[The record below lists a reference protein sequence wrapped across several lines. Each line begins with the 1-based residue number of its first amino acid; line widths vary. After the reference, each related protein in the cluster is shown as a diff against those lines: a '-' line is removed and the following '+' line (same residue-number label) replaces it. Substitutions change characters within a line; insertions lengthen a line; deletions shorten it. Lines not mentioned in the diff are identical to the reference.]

1 MTTSRS
7 NFEGDNVRY
16 GMLVAALG
24 CAAMVLTGAARAAED
39 PAGKKDPSLEE
50 ARQHAARAKV
60 HYDLGEFEKAAE
72 EYIIVYRLRPLPA
85 LLFNIAQ
92 SYRGAGL
99 YEKAKQFYRAYLR
112 ENPDSQTR
120 AAVKKALKEIDELL
134 AKERKTREAPPN
146 GIREPPAEVAAQA
159 PQAPPPPPSMV
170 APAPR
175 QPAAS
180 TPVPPAGAAAALPPA
195 QIPPS
200 QPVAAPAVSQPTP
213 AAAPASALPAPTA
226 TAVAAR
232 AEPSSSRRTWTYSLA
247 GASVAMLGGGLIFAV
262 KAKNVDNE
270 LTAHPHTTVAA
281 DDLLSQSK
289 SAHTLS
295 AVLLGAGLAAGIGAG
310 VLYFLP
316 TSSGASVAGR
326 F

>member
-1 MTTSRS
+1 
-7 NFEGDNVRY
+7 
-16 GMLVAALG
+16 MLVAALG
-24 CAAMVLTGAARAAED
+24 GAAIVLAGTARAAED
-39 PAGKKDPSLEE
+39 SAGRKDPTLEE

-112 ENPDSQTR
+112 ENPDSQTK

-146 GIREPPAEVAAQA
+146 GIREPPAEVATQRA
-159 PQAPPPPPSMV
+159 PAPPPPPSMTT
-170 APAPR
+170 PAP
-175 QPAAS
+175 
-180 TPVPPAGAAAALPPA
+180 PPGVATTIPPA
-195 QIPPS
+195 QTPPS
-200 QPVAAPAVSQPTP
+200 QPVAAPAMSQPAP
-213 AAAPASALPAPTA
+213 ATAPASALPAPTV
-226 TAVAAR
+226 TSIAAR

-247 GASVAMLGGGLIFAV
+247 GASVAMLGGGLIFAI
-262 KAKNVDNE
+262 KAKNIDNE
-270 LTAHPHTTVAA
+270 LTAYPHTTASA

-310 VLYFLP
+310 VLFFLP